1 CTGRGDGMALY
12 RFELKVIGRSGGRS
26 AVAAA
31 AYRSGTRMVCARRG
45 QVFDYRRRKG
55 VSSRELLAPPSA
67 PAWARTDRQKLWQ
80 MVEASER
87 RVDSR
92 LAKEA
97 VLSLPRELSVEDR
110 VRLVRAFVERE
121 IVALGLV
128 ADIAHHDGRTG
139 KDDPDGGNPHAH
151 VLIST
156 RRVGPDGFE
165 GKEKALDA
173 RDTLLHLREAWASHL
188 NEALERAGA
197 PTRVSHLSLAAQC
210 EDAKAEAADARANGD
225 TEKAD
230 EADAAVFVL
239 DRKPEPKLGRGHH
252 LRTRAGIQTDQ
263 GEAVDAL
270 RIERARRQTLTATL
284 RTLLRKAAQFRLQL
298 GDRLRQSLSEG
309 AMASL
314 RDTNLAVSVGRLAR
328 GEGERLTPD
337 ERIKAQ
343 ERQRALRHEQAE
355 RRLAL
360 GDGEQASARERDLR
374 REEIERHRIEQ
385 ELLRVRAVMRRDRG
399 RGIGR

>member
-1 CTGRGDGMALY
+1 MALY

-87 RVDSR
+87 RIDSR

-97 VLSLPRELSVEDR
+97 VLSMPRELSVEDR
-110 VRLVRAFVERE
+110 VRLVRAFVEQE
-121 IVALGLV
+121 IVAAFGLV

-156 RRVGPDGFE
+156 RRVGPHGFE
-165 GKEKALDA
+165 GKEKALDS
-173 RDTLLHLREAWASHL
+173 RDLLLHLREAWASHL
-188 NEALERAGA
+188 NAALERAGA

-210 EDAKAEAADARANGD
+210 EDAKAEAADARASGD
-225 TEKAD
+225 AERAD

-252 LRTRAGIQTDQ
+252 LRTRTGIQTDQ

-284 RTLLRKAAQFRLQL
+284 RTLLQKAAQFRLQL

-328 GEGERLTPD
+328 GEEECLTPD

-343 ERQRALRHEQAE
+343 ERQRALRLKQAE
-355 RRLAL
+355 QRLAL
-360 GDGEQASARERDLR
+360 GDGEQPSARERGLR